1 MTEKQ
6 QKKQTTPA
14 PVADVAAEVNA
25 APETPQEALA
35 AASDT
40 PPEKRNRWREM
51 FESVHFEPKDGTVYE
66 NNDGSKSKQIAS
78 GIAVFTGGFGGV
90 LVKVQARTRKGS
102 KAVTADCSFIGTRTT
117 NAVKALDAAAEAE
130 LAEFRAWMAEEYAAF
145 RAKAGDAANVKTTP
159 GIEIGGLEL

>member
-35 AASDT
+35 VASDT

-90 LVKVQARTRKGS
+90 LIKVSARTKKGS
-102 KAVTADCSFIGTRTT
+102 KAVTADCNFIGTRTT
-117 NAVKALDAAAEAE
+117 NAIKSLDAAAEAE
-130 LAEFRAWMAEEYAAF
+130 LAEFRAWMADEYAAW
-145 RAKAGDAANVKTTP
+145 RALAGSAANVKAL
-159 GIEIGGLEL
+159 GSVEIEGLEL